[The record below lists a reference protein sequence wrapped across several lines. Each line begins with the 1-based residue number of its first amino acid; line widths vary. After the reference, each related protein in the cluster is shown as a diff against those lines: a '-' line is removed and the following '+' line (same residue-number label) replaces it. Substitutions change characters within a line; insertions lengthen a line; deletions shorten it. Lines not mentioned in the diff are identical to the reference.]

1 MTRDEILA
9 LEAGRELDALVAEKV
24 MGWTW
29 GEYSPPVEGPSK
41 ILRPPE
47 SWAPSPD
54 RAPGSEVSCPGWHF
68 RVPQYST
75 DIAAAWEVV
84 EKMVPIKYG
93 FNLAIESPP
102 GPWGDWEVHF
112 YNGGTHLAFADTA
125 PLAICRAALLAVME
139 VEG

>member
-1 MTRDEILA
+1 MTDCC
-9 LEAGRELDALVAEKV
+9 V
-24 MGWTW
+24 
-29 GEYSPPVEGPSK
+29 
-41 ILRPPE
+41 
-47 SWAPSPD
+47 
-54 RAPGSEVSCPGWHF
+54 
-68 RVPQYST
+68 
-75 DIAAAWEVV
+75 AAWEVV

-139 VEG
+139 VDA